1 MLHLIRE
8 RLLQRAWLVRLTS
21 FQLDGLFQHHPSNS
35 KSLIM
40 TKWLSIYGLCVC
52 VFFFGW
58 IYGVCVWI
66 YIYCLHVIFAKN
78 CLYVVIIYY
87 ERCFHTYLASIY
99 SHAIS
104 SYAMSIPSLQQ
115 SWPSKGMAT
124 WDDLDGNFKKIK

>member
-35 KSLIM
+35 KSVIM
-40 TKWLSIYGLCVC
+40 TKCLSIYGLCLC
-52 VFFFGW
+52 FFLLNIW
-58 IYGVCVWI
+58 PLCLDL
-66 YIYCLHVIFAKN
+66 YILSPCGYNI
-78 CLYVVIIYY
+78 Y

-104 SYAMSIPSLQQ
+104 SYAMSIPSLLQ
-115 SWPSKGMAT
+115 SWLSKGMAT
-124 WDDLDGNFKKIK
+124 WDDLDGNFKKNKF